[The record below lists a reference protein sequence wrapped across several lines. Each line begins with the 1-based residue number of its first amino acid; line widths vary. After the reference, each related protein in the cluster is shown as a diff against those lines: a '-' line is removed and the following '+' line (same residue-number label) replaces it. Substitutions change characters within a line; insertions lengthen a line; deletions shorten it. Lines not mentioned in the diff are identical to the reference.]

1 MTGIGLIAFIILL
14 FTKSYHGFL
23 KFFFEKIRP
32 PERKIGLQR
41 LSREEKLVGS
51 AVTIM
56 WFGFL
61 LSLFTSCASL
71 EGTATGRVLQR
82 ARVITDQ
89 KIAEKLYQ
97 GELPFCRE
105 VRRRLEA
112 EPEKKWFGLAEK
124 KREPISDETMSK
136 YRTLCR

>member
-23 KFFFEKIRP
+23 KFLLEKIRP
-32 PERKIGLQR
+32 PGRKIGLQR

-51 AVTIM
+51 AVSIM

-82 ARVITDQ
+82 ASIITDQ
-89 KIAEKLYQ
+89 RIAEKLYR
-97 GELPFCRE
+97 GETSFCRNT
-105 VRRRLEA
+105 RKRLEA
-112 EPEKKWFGLAEK
+112 KPEKKWFGLAEK
-124 KREPISDETMSK
+124 KPEPISDETMTK
-136 YRTLCR
+136 YRTLCL